1 MLCTRCNKNVAVIFV
16 TRMEGGKSINE
27 GLCMPCARELG
38 INTMQQMAGGL
49 DMGDMENLE
58 SQMMGMFEEIDMQDG
73 EEGNP
78 FASFLSNIFGGGAP
92 KSSEETDEKKTAKK
106 DKKAEKKKKLLDTY
120 GTNLTAKARNG
131 EVDMVV
137 GREREIERL
146 IQILNRRTKNNPALL
161 GEPGVGK
168 TAIAEGFAE
177 RIVSGNVPEK
187 LLDKEVY
194 LLDFTA
200 IVAGTQYRG
209 QFEAR
214 LKGIIEETKKLGN
227 IILVIDEL
235 HNIVGAGDAEGAMS
249 AANILKPAL
258 ARGEIQVI
266 GATTLT
272 EYRKFIE
279 KDSALERRFQT
290 VIVEEPSPEE
300 TVEVLR
306 GIKKYYEN
314 YHKVKISDEVIN
326 TAVNLSRRYI
336 TDRFLPDK
344 AIDLIDE
351 AGSRANLKNAIL
363 VQLAR
368 AQKNL
373 LEITAQIEEENTPKE
388 ETEEKDYEKLATL
401 KSQECAINEEIKN
414 LQSQLAEV
422 SLTPEDI
429 AYVVEAWTKIPVQK
443 ITQAE
448 TERLLGLEERLH
460 KRIIGQSEA
469 VSAVSRAIRRNRA
482 ALSKKLRPASFIFV
496 GPTGVGKT
504 ELVKQLAT
512 ELFDSEDALIRV
524 DMTEFME
531 KHSVSKLIGS
541 PPGYVGYDDAGQ
553 LTEKV
558 RRKPYCVILFDEIEK
573 AHPDVLNI
581 MLQILDD
588 GRVTDS
594 HGKVISFEN
603 TVIVMTSN
611 AGSDW
616 KGSGIGFAESISKQ
630 NKDKVQ
636 RALRGIFRPEFLNR
650 VDEIVV
656 FDELS
661 KEEMGK
667 VLDIMIGEL
676 SEMLKNKGIALSVS
690 DEAREL
696 IVEEAIKEHL
706 GARPLRRII
715 GRKIEDK
722 LANIIISGSYKDS
735 VNVITKDGEIVC
747 E

>member
-1 MLCTRCNKNVAVIFV
+1 M
-16 TRMEGGKSINE
+16 
-27 GLCMPCARELG
+27 
-38 INTMQQMAGGL
+38 
-49 DMGDMENLE
+49 
-58 SQMMGMFEEIDMQDG
+58 
-73 EEGNP
+73 
-78 FASFLSNIFGGGAP
+78 
-92 KSSEETDEKKTAKK
+92 
-106 DKKAEKKKKLLDTY
+106 
-120 GTNLTAKARNG
+120 
-131 EVDMVV
+131 
-137 GREREIERL
+137 
-146 IQILNRRTKNNPALL
+146 
-161 GEPGVGK
+161 
-168 TAIAEGFAE
+168 
-177 RIVSGNVPEK
+177 
-187 LLDKEVY
+187 
-194 LLDFTA
+194 
-200 IVAGTQYRG
+200 
-209 QFEAR
+209 
-214 LKGIIEETKKLGN
+214 
-227 IILVIDEL
+227 
-235 HNIVGAGDAEGAMS
+235 
-249 AANILKPAL
+249 
-258 ARGEIQVI
+258 
-266 GATTLT
+266 
-272 EYRKFIE
+272 
-279 KDSALERRFQT
+279 
-290 VIVEEPSPEE
+290 
-300 TVEVLR
+300 
-306 GIKKYYEN
+306 
-314 YHKVKISDEVIN
+314 
-326 TAVNLSRRYI
+326 
-336 TDRFLPDK
+336 
-344 AIDLIDE
+344 
-351 AGSRANLKNAIL
+351 
-363 VQLAR
+363 
-368 AQKNL
+368 
-373 LEITAQIEEENTPKE
+373 
-388 ETEEKDYEKLATL
+388 
-401 KSQECAINEEIKN
+401 
-414 LQSQLAEV
+414 
-422 SLTPEDI
+422 
-429 AYVVEAWTKIPVQK
+429 QK